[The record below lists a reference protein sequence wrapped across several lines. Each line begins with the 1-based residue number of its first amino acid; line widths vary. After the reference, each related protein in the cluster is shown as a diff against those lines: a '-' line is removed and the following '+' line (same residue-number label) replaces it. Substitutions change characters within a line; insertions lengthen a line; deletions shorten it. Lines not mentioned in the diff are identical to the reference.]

1 MSVLYGLYS
10 PDEGEMH
17 LNGEPVVID
26 SPSRAIELGIGMVFQ
41 HFMLVPVMTVA
52 ENIVLADEPR
62 KGLLLDTKAAARRV
76 RELSDRFGLA
86 VDPDARV
93 ADISVGTQ
101 QRVEILRALDRGAD
115 VLILDEPTAVLT
127 AQETQELFRILR
139 TLTAEGKSIVFIS
152 HKLGEVLDIAD
163 RVSVLRRGKK
173 VETVSTEG
181 ATEESLA
188 RMMVGRDVLF
198 RVAKEPAKP
207 GEALLEVADLE
218 VVDDR
223 DLPAVQGVSFEVRAG
238 EIVGIAGVDDNGQGE
253 LVETLTGLRSAVAGT
268 VKVGGRDVTRSDV
281 RGTLDAG
288 IGHIAEDRHR
298 RGLVLDFNLAEN
310 LCLREYNRAPIAKRG
325 FISPKR
331 MNERAA
337 PLLEEYD
344 VRGGSCD
351 ALALSL
357 SGGNQQK
364 VVIAREIAEEPKVL
378 IAAQP
383 TRGLDVGAI
392 EFVHSQLI
400 AQRDAGRGVLLVSL
414 ELEEIRSLSDR
425 VLVMYDGRVVAEL
438 SPEASEEEFGVAML
452 GGKREAA

>member
-10 PDEGEMH
+10 PDEGEMR

-207 GEALLEVADLE
+207 GERAA
-218 VVDDR
+218 R
-223 DLPAVQGVSFEVRAG
+223 GRRPRGGRRPWAARRAG
-238 EIVGIAGVDDNGQGE
+238 R
-253 LVETLTGLRSAVAGT
+253 LLRGA
-268 VKVGGRDVTRSDV
+268 GGRDR
-281 RGTLDAG
+281 
-288 IGHIAEDRHR
+288 RHR
-298 RGLVLDFNLAEN
+298 RRRRQRPG
-310 LCLREYNRAPIAKRG
+310 RAGGDAD
-325 FISPKR
+325 
-331 MNERAA
+331 RAA
-337 PLLEEYD
+337 
-344 VRGGSCD
+344 
-351 ALALSL
+351 
-357 SGGNQQK
+357 
-364 VVIAREIAEEPKVL
+364 AR
-378 IAAQP
+378 
-383 TRGLDVGAI
+383 
-392 EFVHSQLI
+392 
-400 AQRDAGRGVLLVSL
+400 
-414 ELEEIRSLSDR
+414 RSP
-425 VLVMYDGRVVAEL
+425 G
-438 SPEASEEEFGVAML
+438 P
-452 GGKREAA
+452 